1 MKTLRIA
8 IVVGETSGDLLGAG
22 LMRALKKVYPAIEFE
37 GIGGSRMIAEGFDS
51 LFAMDRLAV
60 MGLIEPLKRL
70 PELLRIRKTLRER
83 WIANPPDIVIG
94 IDAPDFNLDLEL
106 RLREAGIKTAHYVS
120 PSVWAWRKGRIKK
133 IRRAVDLMLCLF
145 PFEEQFYRDNG
156 VPVVCVGHPLADDLP
171 MQPDVGAARQALG
184 LAVDK
189 PVLAVMP
196 GSRSGE
202 VGRLAEPMLQ
212 AMQLLHKC
220 EPDLQFVLPAANP
233 ARRVQLNELLAG
245 AEKTLPLK
253 IIDGESHLA
262 MTAADVVLMAS
273 GTTTL
278 EAMLLKKPMV
288 IVYKMAALSFWI
300 MSKLATINYVGLPNL
315 LIGREVAPEL
325 LQDAV
330 QPQRIADLVI
340 ERLHNQQ
347 IRTDLQTVFRYQH
360 QQLRRD
366 ASATAALAILK
377 SIGVANA

>member
-22 LMRALKKVYPAIEFE
+22 LMRALKKDYPNIQFE

-70 PELLRIRKTLRER
+70 PELLRIRKTLRKR
-83 WIANPPDIVIG
+83 WIANPPDVMIG

-145 PFEEQFYRDNG
+145 PFEEQFYHDNQ
-156 VPVVCVGHPLADDLP
+156 VDVVCVGHPLADDLP
-171 MQPDVGAARQALG
+171 IIPDVSAARKQLN
-184 LAVDK
+184 LIIDK
-189 PVLAVMP
+189 PVLTVMP

-212 AMQLLHKC
+212 TMQLLHQSQ
-220 EPDLQFVLPAANP
+220 PDLQFVLPAANP
-233 ARRVQLNELLAG
+233 ARRAQLTTLFAG
-245 AEKTLPLK
+245 REKQLPLT
-253 IIDGESHLA
+253 IIDGQSHLA

-300 MSKLATINYVGLPNL
+300 ISRMATIKYVGLPNL
-315 LIGREVAPEL
+315 LIGRPVVPEL
-325 LQDAV
+325 LQSAV
-330 QPQRIADLVI
+330 QPERMAELVI
-340 ERLHNQQ
+340 ERLQDQQ
-347 IRTDLQTVFRYQH
+347 MREDLQTVFRYQH
-360 QQLRRD
+360 ELLRRD
-366 ASATAALAILK
+366 ASATASAAILK
-377 SIGVANA
+377 LIGVADA

>member
-22 LMRALKKVYPAIEFE
+22 LMRALKKLYPNIQFE

-70 PELLRIRKTLRER
+70 PELLGIRKTLRER
-83 WIANPPDIVIG
+83 WIANPPDVMIG

-145 PFEEQFYRDNG
+145 PFEEQFYHDNQ
-156 VPVVCVGHPLADDLP
+156 VDVVCVGHPLADDLP
-171 MQPDVGAARQALG
+171 IIPNVAVARKQLN
-184 LAVDK
+184 LIIDK

-212 AMQLLHKC
+212 TMQLLHQSQ
-220 EPDLQFVLPAANP
+220 PDLQFVLPAANP
-233 ARRVQLNELLAG
+233 ARRAQLTTLFDG
-245 AEKTLPLK
+245 REKSLPLT
-253 IIDGESHLA
+253 IIDGQSHLA

-300 MSKLATINYVGLPNL
+300 ISRMATIKFVGLPNL
-315 LIGREVAPEL
+315 LIGRAVVPEL
-325 LQDAV
+325 LQSAV
-330 QPQRIADLVI
+330 QPERMAELVS
-340 ERLHNQQ
+340 ERLQDQQ
-347 IRTDLQTVFRYQH
+347 MREDLQTVFGYQH
-360 QQLRRD
+360 ELLRRD
-366 ASATAALAILK
+366 ASATASAAILK
-377 SIGVANA
+377 LIGVANA

>member
-1 MKTLRIA
+1 LIHYLQWIA
-8 IVVGETSGDLLGAG
+8 L
-22 LMRALKKVYPAIEFE
+22 
-37 GIGGSRMIAEGFDS
+37 
-51 LFAMDRLAV
+51 
-60 MGLIEPLKRL
+60 LIEPLKRL

-83 WIANPPDIVIG
+83 WIANPPDVMIG

-106 RLREAGIKTAHYVS
+106 ALREAGVKTAHYVS

-145 PFEEQFYRDNG
+145 PFEEQFYRDND
-156 VPVVCVGHPLADDLP
+156 VQVACVGHPLADDLP
-171 MQPDVGAARQALG
+171 MTPDVNAARQTLG
-184 LAVDK
+184 LIVNK

-202 VGRLAEPMLQ
+202 VARLAEPMLQ
-212 AMQLLHKC
+212 AIQLLHKA

-233 ARRVQLNELLAG
+233 ARRAQLNHLLG
-245 AEKTLPLK
+245 DAEQTLPLK
-253 IIDGESHLA
+253 IIDGQSHLA

-300 MSKLATINYVGLPNL
+300 MSKLATIKYVGLPNL

-330 QPQRIADLVI
+330 QPDRMAELVL
-340 ERLHNQQ
+340 ERLRNDAM
-347 IRTDLQTVFRYQH
+347 RNDLQKVFTEQH
-360 QQLRRD
+360 QLLKRD
-366 ASATAALAILK
+366 ASAVSAQAIMKL
-377 SIGVANA
+377 IEINQ

>member
-22 LMRALKKVYPAIEFE
+22 LMRALKKLYPNIQFE

-70 PELLRIRKTLRER
+70 PELLGIRKTLRER
-83 WIANPPDIVIG
+83 WIANPPDVMIG

-145 PFEEQFYRDNG
+145 PFEEQFYHDNQ
-156 VPVVCVGHPLADDLP
+156 VDVVCVGHPLADDLP
-171 MQPDVGAARQALG
+171 IIPNVAVARKQLN
-184 LAVDK
+184 LIIDK

-212 AMQLLHKC
+212 TMQLLHQSQ
-220 EPDLQFVLPAANP
+220 PDLQFVLPAANP
-233 ARRVQLNELLAG
+233 ARRAQLTTLFDG
-245 AEKTLPLK
+245 REKSLPLT
-253 IIDGESHLA
+253 IIDGQSHLA

-300 MSKLATINYVGLPNL
+300 ISRMATIKFVGLPNL
-315 LIGREVAPEL
+315 LIGRAVVPEL
-325 LQDAV
+325 LQAAV
-330 QPQRIADLVI
+330 QPERMAELVI
-340 ERLHNQQ
+340 ERLQDQ
-347 IRTDLQTVFRYQH
+347 KMREDLQTVFRYQH

-366 ASATAALAILK
+366 ASATASAAILK
-377 SIGVANA
+377 LIGVANA